1 MTVRDATTEDAA
13 SVVGLLAELGYPCD
27 ADFARQRIL
36 GYTTRPSSAILIA
49 EVEHQIRGF
58 LAFDAQ
64 PLFHQDGNI
73 GCIMALC
80 VTNDARGGGVGRA
93 LVNRVEEI
101 AKALGCT
108 KIAVA
113 SGLQRVEAHTFYRD
127 LGYEEITKRFVK
139 QLC

>member
-1 MTVRDATTEDAA
+1 MTVRDATSEDAE
-13 SVVGLLAELGYPCD
+13 SVAALLAELGYPSD

-36 GYTTRPSSAILIA
+36 DYTTCPTSAIVIA
-49 EVEHQIRGF
+49 EVEHEIRGF
-58 LAFDAQ
+58 LAFDSQ

-80 VTNDARGGGVGRA
+80 VASEARGGGVGRA

-113 SGLQRVEAHTFYRD
+113 SGLQRVEAHSFYRG
-127 LGYEEITKRFVK
+127 LGYKEITKRFVK